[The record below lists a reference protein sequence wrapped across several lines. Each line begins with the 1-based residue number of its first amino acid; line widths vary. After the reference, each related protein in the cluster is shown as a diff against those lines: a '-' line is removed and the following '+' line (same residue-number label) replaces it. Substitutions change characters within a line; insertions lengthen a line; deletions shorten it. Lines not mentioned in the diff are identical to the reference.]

1 MGLTFTAHPLPS
13 ALGALLTTGLVV
25 FIIARRRW
33 HPTGPVFAFLCGA
46 AAIWCAGNALE
57 FSSATVEGR
66 VFWGKVQYLGSQ
78 SVPILWFI
86 FATIYSG
93 HGYWLRWWK
102 IVLLAIVPV
111 TTVVAV
117 AAYPMSH
124 LVWVSFGLRTD
135 GEVVESAI
143 VRGPLFWI
151 AAAYGYT
158 FVLAGIAM
166 IALVAFR
173 SPAVYRRQAVTL
185 LVGATIPLV
194 ANMTFVFGIR
204 PLRMDTTPVSFALA
218 CLFFAVGLFRYR
230 LFDLTPIAREVVL
243 DNLSDAV
250 FVLDGHG
257 RVLDANPAAVRLVR
271 LSLAD
276 LLGTPAAE
284 RLPFWPAV
292 LRQLSDPARTPE
304 TLVDERHGRAYE
316 LRVARILAK
325 ENLLAGVI
333 VLLRN
338 VSDRWQTEQ
347 ALQRANHELS
357 ERIREL
363 ERRHEEISLL
373 AGLAEQLLSAVDQQ
387 AIIDAVAA
395 TAPQLFP
402 SESGL
407 LALRERERFR
417 VVATWGA
424 APQVGE
430 TLADGYGGTPWLP
443 APHQVAVPLVDRD
456 ERIGLFA
463 VEAPPGARDPT
474 ALRQLTTAAAD
485 LIGLALA
492 NVRLRDRLR
501 DESLRDPLTGLFN
514 RRSLDEAL
522 NREIQRA
529 NRSGGT
535 LAVVMLDL
543 DHFKAF
549 NDRYGHAAGD
559 SALRTLGRFLTAR
572 LRATDIACRYGGEE
586 FTVILPETSREQAL
600 RIAERLREE
609 FERTPILHA
618 GASFPPL
625 TLSIGVATYPEDGYT
640 ADSLIDAADAALYA
654 AKAGGRNRISPN
666 DPAPLAVP
674 ARARQLP
681 AAEE

>member
-13 ALGALLTTGLVV
+13 ALGALVATSIVV
-25 FIIARRRW
+25 FIVLRRRRTA
-33 HPTGPVFAFLCGA
+33 TGPVFALLCGA

-57 FSSATVEGR
+57 FSSASVESR
-66 VFWGKVQYLGSQ
+66 VVWGKVQYLGSQ
-78 SVPILWFI
+78 SVPILWFL

-102 IVLLAIVPV
+102 VVLLAIVP
-111 TTVVAV
+111 TATVIAV
-117 AAYPMSH
+117 AAYPMSN
-124 LVWVSFGLRTD
+124 LVWVSFGLRAD
-135 GEVVESAI
+135 GEAVESAI

-185 LVGATIPLV
+185 LIGAVIPLV
-194 ANMTFVFGIR
+194 ANMTFVVGVR
-204 PLRMDTTPVSFALA
+204 PLRMDTTPLSFALA
-218 CLFFAVGLFRYR
+218 CLIFAVGLFRYR

-250 FVLDGHG
+250 FVLDGQG
-257 RVLDANPAAVRLVR
+257 RVIDANPAAVRLVR
-271 LSLAD
+271 LPLAN
-276 LLGTPAAE
+276 LLGAAAAE

-292 LRQLSDPARTPE
+292 IRQLGDPARAPE
-304 TLVDERHGRAYE
+304 TLLDERHERAYE

-338 VSDRWQTEQ
+338 VSDRWQAEQ
-347 ALQRANHELS
+347 ALQQANHELS
-357 ERIREL
+357 QRIREL
-363 ERRHEEISLL
+363 ERRNEEISLL
-373 AGLAEQLLSAVDQQ
+373 AGLAEHLLSAGDQQ
-387 AIIDAVAA
+387 AIVDAVAA
-395 TAPQLFP
+395 TAPQLFS

-417 VVATWGA
+417 VVAAWGA
-424 APQVGE
+424 APHVGE

-463 VEAPPGARDPT
+463 VETTPGARDSE
-474 ALRQLTTAAAD
+474 ALRQLTTTAAD

-522 NREIQRA
+522 TREIQRA
-529 NRSGGT
+529 NRTGAP

-559 SALRTLGRFLTAR
+559 SALRTLGRFLPAR

-586 FTVILPETSREQAL
+586 FTVLLPETSREQAV

-618 GASFPPL
+618 GARFPPL
-625 TLSIGVATYPEDGYT
+625 TLSIGVATYPDDGH
-640 ADSLIDAADAALYA
+640 AAEALLDAADAALYA
-654 AKAGGRNRISPN
+654 AKAGGRNRVSPN

-674 ARARQLP
+674 TRTRRLP
-681 AAEE
+681 ADQ